1 MVCIRTFKR
10 KGRTYYGV
18 VKTFRQNGKVRQDV
32 LYYIGNQTKL
42 TEFLLDR
49 TKVKDFFSTDL
60 ENLLYQTPLS
70 LWNLMEQMRFREIFA
85 KNFSKNW
92 GVDAATVA
100 CIMILNYATERQSKC
115 RFSDWYAK
123 TYLPHLLNVPAQ
135 RMNKDLLCR
144 TMDFFTE
151 EKIESIHA
159 ELFKTAKK
167 LYGLSDK
174 LLFYDITAVTFEGS
188 CCELAKKGYNPNHSY
203 GPQIN
208 LAMPV
213 TVERFPAS
221 HKVFEGNTKDV
232 RTFRKSIELVEKT
245 GSIDKSVFIFDRGI
259 VSDENLELLKSKH
272 AQFICG
278 LPKNNRIKTIIALL
292 KETDFTKIDD
302 DISFCEMKEKGHRLL
317 LFWSKKLQDENKIFR
332 DKRIKKVEQK
342 LTKLSKTA
350 SRYEKSRL
358 YEKIGQICGTYRRF
372 FDVKAESTFSFCINQ
387 KELDKASAVEGK
399 YGILTNTE
407 FAPKEVLAHYRDRN
421 FIEMSFKDLKLF
433 VDIRPVRHWK
443 EERVLAHVFMAVL
456 ALGLRSIV
464 ELKVRRAGMQITSEE
479 AIRELNKVRALV
491 AKGKV
496 LRLTGETEETKKIL
510 EALKA

>member
-1 MVCIRTFKR
+1 MVFIRKKRVRESTYLYVVSNQR
-10 KGRTYYGV
+10 KGRQIIQTSH
-18 VKTFRQNGKVRQDV
+18 
-32 LYYIGNQTKL
+32 YIGKEEDLPSILLNCELGKL
-42 TEFLLDR
+42 IA
-49 TKVKDFFSTDL
+49 KTDL
-60 ENLLYQTPLS
+60 ENLLYQTPIS

-92 GVDAATVA
+92 GVDAAMAA
-100 CIMILNYATERQSKC
+100 CIMILNYAIERQSKC

-123 TYLPHLLNVPAQ
+123 TYLPHLLSVPAQ
-135 RMNKDLLCR
+135 KMNKDLLCR

-159 ELFKTAKK
+159 EIFKAAKK
-167 LYGLSDK
+167 QYGLSDK

-203 GPQIN
+203 RPQIN
-208 LAMPV
+208 LAIPV
-213 TVERFPAS
+213 TIERFPAS
-221 HKVFEGNTKDV
+221 HKVFEGSTKDV
-232 RTFRKSIELVEKT
+232 RTFRKSVGLVEKT

-278 LPKNNRIKTIIALL
+278 LPKNGRIKRIIASL

-302 DISFCEMKEKGHRLL
+302 DISFYEMKEKGHRLL
-317 LFWSKKLQDENKIFR
+317 LFWSKKLQDENRTFR
-332 DKRIKKVEQK
+332 DRRINKIEQK
-342 LTKLSKTA
+342 LTKLSRTA
-350 SRYEKSRL
+350 SRYETPRL

-372 FDVKAESTFSFCINQ
+372 FDVKTEPTFSFHINQ

-443 EERVLAHVFMAVL
+443 EDRVLAHVFMAVL
-456 ALGLRSIV
+456 AFGLRSIV

-479 AIRELNKVRALV
+479 AITQMNKVRALV
-491 AKGKV
+491 ANGKV
-496 LRLTGETEETKKIL
+496 LRLTGETEETKKIS